1 MSPITESF
9 KKHFGNHQLTT
20 TGDPCWVPPAFP
32 KEGRLL
38 LSQRQ
43 VNANIIKIDR
53 EEALFRQE
61 SRRQKSSPC
70 CKSLHISLFFDGTNN
85 NALKDTAC
93 MPPHPSNVAKLYR
106 ACAPDDLMANERG
119 FYAFYIPGV
128 GTPFPQI
135 GTYDYYSSGLQFA
148 VGGEDRINWGMVQL
162 CNALNHTVTKNFL
175 GNGIMKR
182 AVQAMNSS
190 STSAAV
196 ELGLFAGSAAMSYNR
211 EKVNQAYLDSRKT
224 MPGQMRMRL
233 RMFEQLLRLV
243 QEKFVRAK
251 CKTAAIKLFVYGFSR
266 GAAEARA
273 FVSWLDEALAEGL
286 LGFPAERCSA

>member
-1 MSPITESF
+1 MSPITEYF
-9 KKHFGNHQLTT
+9 KKRFGNHQLTT

-135 GTYDYYSSGLQFA
+135 GL
-148 VGGEDRINWGMVQL
+148 L
-162 CNALNHTVTKNFL
+162 
-175 GNGIMKR
+175 
-182 AVQAMNSS
+182 
-190 STSAAV
+190 SAARTV
-196 ELGLFAGSAAMSYNR
+196 STGGWCSC
-211 EKVNQAYLDSRKT
+211 V
-224 MPGQMRMRL
+224 MP
-233 RMFEQLLRLV
+233 
-243 QEKFVRAK
+243 
-251 CKTAAIKLFVYGFSR
+251 
-266 GAAEARA
+266 
-273 FVSWLDEALAEGL
+273 
-286 LGFPAERCSA
+286 

>member
-9 KKHFGNHQLTT
+9 KKRFGNHQLTT

-106 ACAPDDLMANERG
+106 ACAPDDLMAISVD
-119 FYAFYIPGV
+119 F
-128 GTPFPQI
+128 TPSIFP
-135 GTYDYYSSGLQFA
+135 
-148 VGGEDRINWGMVQL
+148 
-162 CNALNHTVTKNFL
+162 ALVRLFRRLAPMTIIRRDCSL
-175 GNGIMKR
+175 L
-182 AVQAMNSS
+182 
-190 STSAAV
+190 SAARTV
-196 ELGLFAGSAAMSYNR
+196 STGGWCSF
-211 EKVNQAYLDSRKT
+211 V
-224 MPGQMRMRL
+224 MP
-233 RMFEQLLRLV
+233 
-243 QEKFVRAK
+243 
-251 CKTAAIKLFVYGFSR
+251 
-266 GAAEARA
+266 
-273 FVSWLDEALAEGL
+273 
-286 LGFPAERCSA
+286 